1 MANHADKEVWIEG
14 ERWYEIYTPWWT
26 RFGREGNDGLTYL
39 ERRYIA
45 KRYMKRMQKVRRNG
59 R

>member
-1 MANHADKEVWIEG
+1 MTDDEG
-14 ERWYEIYTPWWT
+14 EWYVLYTPWWT

-45 KRYMKRMQKVRRNG
+45 KRYMKRMQKVGRND